1 MKYSSVV
8 NTLSLVFLL
17 GHFNTIEVNGWMMM
31 IPSHQSPSSCKT
43 TFFQSNEQAIAGVQQ
58 RCILSFSRQASNSFQ
73 RLGPL
78 WASTSEETEA
88 DALASIAKLRV
99 SEIKQEL
106 EALKVDYT
114 DCFDKESMVARLLEA
129 RNNKVPDDSGGDSE
143 VESTSASSS
152 VDGVLSSDDSEEL
165 EDEEAVLE
173 KIRSMRVKELR
184 EELGRRRIPR
194 AGLFDKE
201 DLVQALFKAKKMEA
215 VFSATGNIL
224 PGCVADLSG
233 DQVEQE
239 IQHTATPLLLDVY
252 ATWCGPCQMIA
263 PLLEQAAQESFSGG
277 SGGGGDASSKPL
289 VRVVKMDSD
298 ANPQMASKLKVAGL
312 PTLVLFQHGEEIDRL
327 EGAPMK
333 DQLVEWVTS
342 KLQ

>member
-8 NTLSLVFLL
+8 NDLSLIFLV
-17 GHFNTIEVNGWMMM
+17 GHFNTEANGWMMM
-31 IPSHQSPSSCKT
+31 FPSPSSARRT
-43 TFFQSNEQAIAGVQQ
+43 TTVHSDEQAIAGVQSG
-58 RCILSFSRQASNSFQ
+58 CIDSFSRQASNSFQ

-106 EALKVDYT
+106 EALKADYT

-129 RNNKVPDDSGGDSE
+129 RNSKIQGGSGGDSE
-143 VESTSASSS
+143 VASSSASSS
-152 VDGVLSSDDSEEL
+152 VDGVSSDDSEEEEL

-201 DLVQALFKAKKMEA
+201 DLVQALFKANKMEA
-215 VFSATGNIL
+215 IFSATGSIL

-277 SGGGGDASSKPL
+277 GGGGDASSKPL

-312 PTLVLFQHGEEIDRL
+312 PTLVLFQYGEEIDRL

>member
-1 MKYSSVV
+1 MSQPSSI
-8 NTLSLVFLL
+8 NILLLILLL
-17 GHFNTIEVNGWMMM
+17 GHSSIKASAW
-31 IPSHQSPSSCKT
+31 IPASSQRATRQQATGIQSRW
-43 TFFQSNEQAIAGVQQ
+43 IG
-58 RCILSFSRQASNSFQ
+58 SFSHKSKCFQ
-73 RLGPL
+73 ELGPL
-78 WASTSEETEA
+78 FASTSEETE
-88 DALASIAKLRV
+88 DALASVLSKLRV

-129 RNNKVPDDSGGDSE
+129 RNKKDENVGDAKEPS
-143 VESTSASSS
+143 SSSPASSS
-152 VDGVLSSDDSEEL
+152 ADAPSSEGSNGTKL
-165 EDEEAVLE
+165 DEEAELE

-201 DLVQALFKAKKMEA
+201 DLVQALWKAKQLDA

-224 PGCVADLSG
+224 PGCVADLSE
-233 DQVEQE
+233 DDVEKE
-239 IQHTATPLLLDVY
+239 LQHTATPLLLDVY

-277 SGGGGDASSKPL
+277 SDGDVSKPL
-289 VRVVKMDSD
+289 VRVAKMDSD

-333 DQLVEWVTS
+333 DQLVDWVTR